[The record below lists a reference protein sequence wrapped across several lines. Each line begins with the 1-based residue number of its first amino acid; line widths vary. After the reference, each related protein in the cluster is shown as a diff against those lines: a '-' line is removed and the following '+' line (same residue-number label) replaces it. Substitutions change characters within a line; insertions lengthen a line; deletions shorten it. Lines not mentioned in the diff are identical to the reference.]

1 MVGKLHTM
9 EYLDKIY
16 SGIERKVPITH
27 YGINVGT
34 SNGPADWIQKEI
46 RDSLAVADALLT
58 DTMKKEILDHIK
70 TDEMKVWKK
79 RDILDALAGVSTA
92 ATTAAKN
99 LNNAAFSLE
108 ARKLCE
114 KRREEME
121 RKEKEAFDY
130 IDTDIAYTKQ
140 LQERF
145 KKEKENNMF
154 NNSQFYFD
162 RIKDRLQVTN
172 LTVTESS
179 GYCTTPEIRVEGFV
193 PTDIL
198 HSINNTNKKE
208 YDKMYK
214 NAPKMPKPTGI
225 IRRDNTTRV
234 DWDDKTYTI
243 IVLEEG
249 KEDLDM
255 FHTFCIAFTK
265 KMFGSTTNIM
275 KAIEENDT
283 DTIERERAEA
293 IEKANKEAEEET
305 KKLKAKVEKAEFE
318 AAVKR
323 EMFDHKVRE
332 EAIRRIMLKEGADI
346 RKTEK
351 IIDRFVKE

>member
-1 MVGKLHTM
+1 MGERLLSIDTSK
-9 EYLDKIY
+9 YLDKL
-16 SGIERKVPITH
+16 EKRAKNTH
-27 YGINVGT
+27 YGLWVST

-46 RDSLAVADALLT
+46 RDNLAMTKALLP
-58 DTMKKEILDHIK
+58 DTMKK
-70 TDEMKVWKK
+70 
-79 RDILDALAGVSTA
+79 DICN
-92 ATTAAKN
+92 KI
-99 LNNAAFSLE
+99 
-108 ARKLCE
+108 
-114 KRREEME
+114 REEE
-121 RKEKEAFDY
+121 FKDY
-130 IDTDIAYTKQ
+130 RDGLRADLVIVDEWDTM
-140 LQERF
+140 
-145 KKEKENNMF
+145 KKDKKENNIMPTK
-154 NNSQFYFD
+154 NAQEYYD
-162 RIKDRLQVTN
+162 MIKEYLQVTN
-172 LTVTESS
+172 MSFTEHQ
-179 GYCTTPEIRVEGFV
+179 GNWCNPEVEISGFV
-193 PTDIL
+193 PANVLFNT
-198 HSINNTNKKE
+198 NTNKKE

-249 KEDLDM
+249 QADLDM

-265 KMFGSTTNIM
+265 KMMGGTTNIM

-283 DTIERERAEA
+283 DKINRERAEA
-293 IEKANKEAEEET
+293 IEKANKEAAEET

-332 EAIRRIMLKEGADI
+332 EAIRRIMLKEGVDI

-351 IIDRFVKE
+351 IIDRFIGE

>member
-1 MVGKLHTM
+1 MVGKLWPM
-9 EYLDKIY
+9 ELCTKIEERNRKMIDTEEFLEAT
-16 SGIERKVPITH
+16 GIKGPKKRWFVDAT
-27 YGINVGT
+27 T
-34 SNGPADWIQKEI
+34 STGPADWIQKEI
-46 RDSLAVADALLT
+46 RDNLAMTKALLP
-58 DTMKKEILDHIK
+58 DTMKK
-70 TDEMKVWKK
+70 
-79 RDILDALAGVSTA
+79 DICN
-92 ATTAAKN
+92 KI
-99 LNNAAFSLE
+99 
-108 ARKLCE
+108 
-114 KRREEME
+114 REEE
-121 RKEKEAFDY
+121 FKDY
-130 IDTDIAYTKQ
+130 RDGLRSDFVIVDELDTM
-140 LQERF
+140 
-145 KKEKENNMF
+145 KKDKKENNMF
-154 NNSQFYFD
+154 NNSQFYYD
-162 RIKDRLQVTN
+162 RIKDHLQVTN
-172 LTVTESS
+172 MSVTESNGS
-179 GYCTTPEIRVEGFV
+179 WSNPEIRVEGFV

-198 HSINNTNKKE
+198 HNLCNTNKKE

-293 IEKANKEAEEET
+293 IKKAEKEAAEEARKEREAMER
-305 KKLKAKVEKAEFE
+305 KQFE
-318 AAVKR
+318 EDVR
-323 EMFDHKVRE
+323 LEMYDHRVRE